1 METKHCQ
8 LAPTLGDHVPCG
20 GYLWRIV
27 STLEGRYTGTRTSE
41 PDYVGRDGKV
51 SVAVLKDEYS
61 GELYCALGAL

>member
-1 METKHCQ
+1 MDTKHYR
-8 LAPTLGDHVPCG
+8 LVPTLGDHVPCG

-27 STLEGRYTGTRTSE
+27 SSIEACYTGERTRE

-51 SVAVLKDEYS
+51 SATVRKDEYS